1 MGDDTPP
8 YMSQIAK
15 DIVTFLR
22 YSTDVSKVSKGVFFS
37 DNK

>member
-22 YSTDVSKVSKGVFFS
+22 YSTDVSKVKEADFSK
-37 DNK
+37 